1 MGKKSKT
8 DTSAMEVDT
17 TPSEV
22 TDRVLLTSPIA
33 HPLAEDKLN
42 KKLLKTVKK
51 AAKQRHVKRG
61 VREVVKALRKGEKGV
76 VILAGDISPI
86 DVISHLPVLCED
98 NSIPY
103 CFVPS
108 KEDLGTAGRTKRP
121 TSCVMIVPGG
131 GGRKSED
138 TSEYQE
144 SFDEC
149 KKALVKLNAALVS

>member
-1 MGKKSKT
+1 
-8 DTSAMEVDT
+8 MEVDT
-17 TPSEV
+17 TPSSQPE
-22 TDRVLLTSPIA
+22 TAARVLLTSPIA
-33 HPLAEDKLN
+33 HPLAEERLS

-61 VREVVKALRKGEKGV
+61 VREVVKALRKGEKGMV
-76 VILAGDISPI
+76 VLAGDISPI

-108 KEDLGTAGRTKRP
+108 KEDLGAAGRTKRP

-131 GGRKSED
+131 GRGRRASSSDD
-138 TSEYQE
+138 TGDYQE
-144 SFDEC
+144 GYDEC
-149 KKALVKLNAALVS
+149 RKAVLKLNASLAS